1 MINVPL
7 KAISSANYPQKESRW
22 QCKYHNTSLGLF
34 ILHKR

>member
-1 MINVPL
+1 L
-7 KAISSANYPQKESRW
+7 KAISSANYPQEESRW